1 MLSAFTNSLKIP
13 ELRQKIFFT
22 LALLFIARVGAN
34 IPLPGVDPTPIKEFF
49 EFQEQTRKDSGG
61 NDILGFYNMFTG
73 GALLNGA
80 LFALG
85 IMPYISASIIMQLMG
100 AVFPQLARLQQ
111 EGEPGRQKISQY
123 TRYLTILICIVQ
135 GGLLA
140 VALRDSPGSLIQGFD
155 PSTIVEVDGKSK
167 PLGPIVV
174 FSGAPSLFLLLTVV
188 FLTTGSLILMWLGEQ
203 ITQRGIGNGIS
214 LLITVG
220 ILADLPKA
228 LHDAYALVF
237 LSEAGDNMVIV
248 KALLMVGLFL
258 LVVCGII
265 AVTQAQ
271 RKIPVQYAKRMV
283 GRKVFGGQSSF
294 LPLKVNYA
302 GVMPVIFAS
311 AILMFPAQLLRTL
324 GAAMA
329 DADNRTNWATQ
340 LADVFASRGFV
351 YYFVYGGL
359 ILVFSYFW
367 VSIMFKPVQ
376 IADDLKKNGGYVPG
390 VRPGDPTAR
399 FLDFVMTRLTLAGS
413 IFLTIIAV
421 FPDFIFK
428 MANVSY
434 NVATFFGGTGMLIIV
449 GVILDTMRQIE
460 TFLLQRNYDGFL
472 RKGRIRGRSGNA
484 SQGIESLDLKD
495 FEAQWRPLIYISV
508 ILFALGMAGY
518 FLKK

>member
-34 IPLPGVDPTPIKEFF
+34 IPLPGVDPTPIKDFF
-49 EFQEQTRKDSGG
+49 EFQETKRADSGG

-123 TRYLTILICIVQ
+123 TRYLTIVICMVQ

-140 VALRDSPGSLIQGFD
+140 VALRDSPGSLISGFD
-155 PSTIVEVDGKSK
+155 VNQFGS
-167 PLGPIVV
+167 IVV
-174 FSGAPSLFLLLTVV
+174 FDPNSPLLFLLLTVV

-237 LSEAGDNMVIV
+237 EADGSNNLVLL
-248 KALLMVGLFL
+248 KAVLMVGLFL

-329 DADNRTNWATQ
+329 DSPGEMNWAIE
-340 LADVFASRGFV
+340 LGNVFANRGWL
-351 YYFVYGGL
+351 YYVVYGGL

-390 VRPGDPTAR
+390 IRPGEPTSR
-399 FLDFVMTRLTLAGS
+399 FLDFVMTRLTLAGA

-421 FPDFIFK
+421 FPDFIFTT
-428 MANVSY
+428 AGVSY

-449 GVILDTMRQIE
+449 GVVLDTMRQIE
-460 TFLLQRNYDGFL
+460 TFLLQRHYDGFL
-472 RKGRIRGRSGNA
+472 RKGRIRGRSAGAN
-484 SQGIESLDLKD
+484 QGIESLELKD

-508 ILFALGMAGY
+508 ILLLLGLAAAALKG
-518 FLKK
+518 